1 MKVPKPSDY
10 SKALFTEV
18 VGRIDGA
25 EVKAMFGNLGGFVNG
40 NMFCG
45 LFGDD
50 LGVRLDEENRATLIA
65 AGGDEFG
72 PEDRPMREYASV
84 PRSWLSVDD
93 PNLAEWL
100 SIAHDHVGR
109 MPPKS

>member
-1 MKVPKPSDY
+1 MSAAV
-10 SKALFTEV
+10 E
-18 VGRIDGA
+18 
-25 EVKAMFGNLGGFVNG
+25 EH
-40 NMFCG
+40 G
-45 LFGDD
+45 LEA
-50 LGVRLDEENRATLIA
+50 VRSAARRWPFLATLIA

-100 SIAHDHVGR
+100 SIAHDHVGQ
-109 MPPKS
+109 MPPKP